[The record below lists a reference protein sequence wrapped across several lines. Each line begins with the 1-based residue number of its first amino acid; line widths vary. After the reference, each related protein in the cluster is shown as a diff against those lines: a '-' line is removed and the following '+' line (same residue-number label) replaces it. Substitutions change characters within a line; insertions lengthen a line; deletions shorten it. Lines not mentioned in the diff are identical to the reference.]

1 MPRTTSIMGRS
12 VRSPL
17 PVFPGRLGNSLRL
30 ARDAYF
36 RPCHRPLWGRVRH
49 LADYG
54 LGSSDGSGG
63 GGAGGEL
70 GLDGVGVVGWSVS
83 GLGAIYLCGVCEFC
97 SHVLTH
103 DRENRIN
110 RRGGKSF
117 NQTEGWCTLD
127 RIDFLTLLWIE

>member
-1 MPRTTSIMGRS
+1 MF
-12 VRSPL
+12 L
-17 PVFPGRLGNSLRL
+17 GRLGNSLRL

-54 LGSSDGSGG
+54 LGSSHGGGG

-70 GLDGVGVVGWSVS
+70 GVDGVGVVGWSVS

-97 SHVLTH
+97 RHVLLTH
-103 DRENRIN
+103 DRENRII
-110 RRGGKSF
+110 RRGKISS
-117 NQTEGWCTLD
+117 NETEGWYTLD
-127 RIDFLTLLWIE
+127 RVDFLTLLWIE